1 MSLRKDVYKL
11 DVQEILYL
19 LVFHK
24 VLDIGCGTAVSLY
37 VNNHEF
43 LKFDCFGDKKGH
55 FHIYDGVNNDTIYFD
70 EKTCKEQ
77 INRSVYELIENIT
90 TYLHLSSNNEIK
102 NFQIDMKVF
111 KDKLEIVKNKMIEY
125 EDLYYS
131 SSR

>member
-70 EKTCKEQ
+70 ETTCKEQ
-77 INRSVYELIENIT
+77 INRSCYEL
-90 TYLHLSSNNEIK
+90 SNNIDSYLCKSYDDKIK
-102 NFQIDMKVF
+102 NFKV
-111 KDKLEIVKNKMIEY
+111 DVDTLRNKLEIVQNKMIEY